1 MSVRTDTVSYTRHSS
16 DYTGPRGLH
25 ANRRSICRV
34 SLHVFT
40 ERRNAVRVRLSVAA
54 LQRSETAERQSMDS
68 GCLPSNVSEKVQWFT
83 TDDAKHTWH

>member
-1 MSVRTDTVSYTRHSS
+1 MQTDAAFVVYHCMFSPNDATPSVSV
-16 DYTGPRGLH
+16 
-25 ANRRSICRV
+25 C
-34 SLHVFT
+34 
-40 ERRNAVRVRLSVAA
+40 LSVAA